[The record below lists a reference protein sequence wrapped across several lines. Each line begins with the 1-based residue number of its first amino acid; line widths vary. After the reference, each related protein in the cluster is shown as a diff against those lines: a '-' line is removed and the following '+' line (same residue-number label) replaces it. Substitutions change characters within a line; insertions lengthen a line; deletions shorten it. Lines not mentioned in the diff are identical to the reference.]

1 MHGATIRFI
10 VSGFVYRLDYILLFN
25 EVFVLPFYIPAA
37 CILNIGSNNNNNNNN
52 NIVIRLLLN
61 SGLKKKFYINQ
72 QNINIKLHLY

>member
-52 NIVIRLLLN
+52 IVIRLLLN